1 MAILSLLFIP
11 DISGFTKF
19 VTETDLSHSQ
29 HIISELLSVIINQ
42 NELDLKISEI
52 EGDAILF
59 YRNGDPPSFKEII
72 NQTKKMFISF
82 HSYLNNIEHNN
93 VCQCGA
99 CTSVTNLTLKF
110 ITHFGELEEV
120 SIDKFN
126 KLIGSD
132 VILVH
137 RLLKNSIPS
146 HEYLL
151 LTENYLNI
159 LNDDLNNA
167 EDWIKLEN
175 YEEEIKNFGTVK
187 SKYITLTTLK
197 ASIPP
202 PTKKE
207 ILKLKGRIGRLSIFI
222 NAPLLIVHSILS
234 DIDSKKQWIKGLKK
248 IENKNKINRINA
260 THNCE
265 FSNVKMDI
273 TTLANQVCE
282 NEITFT
288 EEGFISEKIK
298 IISEFVLKEIDG
310 GTNVILRFYSRGS
323 SDKNFIDKIKFKF
336 VLMTLMK
343 MMKSNLKRLKKYCE
357 KNTFQLEK

>member
-1 MAILSLLFIP
+1 M
-11 DISGFTKF
+11 
-19 VTETDLSHSQ
+19 
-29 HIISELLSVIINQ
+29 
-42 NELDLKISEI
+42 
-52 EGDAILF
+52 
-59 YRNGDPPSFKEII
+59 
-72 NQTKKMFISF
+72 
-82 HSYLNNIEHNN
+82 
-93 VCQCGA
+93 
-99 CTSVTNLTLKF
+99 
-110 ITHFGELEEV
+110 
-120 SIDKFN
+120 
-126 KLIGSD
+126 
-132 VILVH
+132 
-137 RLLKNSIPS
+137 
-146 HEYLL
+146 
-151 LTENYLNI
+151 NI

-167 EDWIKLEN
+167 EDWIKIEN

-273 TTLANQVCE
+273 TTLANQVYE

-336 VLMTLMK
+336 VLKTLMK
-343 MMKSNLKRLKKYCE
+343 MMKLNLKRLKKYCE
-357 KNTFQLEK
+357 EDTIQ

>member
-1 MAILSLLFIP
+1 MATPSLLFIP

-19 VTETDLSHSQ
+19 ITETELSHSK

-59 YRNGDPPSFKEII
+59 YRNGSPPSFKEII

-82 HSYLNNIEHNN
+82 HSFLNSIEHNN

-99 CTSVTNLTLKF
+99 CTSATNLTLKF
-110 ITHFGELEEV
+110 ISHFGELEEV

-159 LNDDLNNA
+159 LNDDLTNT
-167 EDWIKLEN
+167 EDWIKLED
-175 YEEEIKNFGTVK
+175 YKEEINNFGTVK

-202 PTKKE
+202 HTKKD
-207 ILKLKGRIGRLSIFI
+207 ILKLKGSTGKLSIII
-222 NAPLLIVHSILS
+222 NAPLLKVHSILS
-234 DIDSKKQWIKGLKK
+234 DIDSKKKWVKGLKK
-248 IENKNKINRINA
+248 VENKNKINRINA
-260 THNCE
+260 VHTCD
-265 FSNVKMDI
+265 FSNMKMDVK
-273 TTLANQVCE
+273 TLANQVCE

-288 EEGFISEKIK
+288 EEGFISGKIK
-298 IISEFVLKEIDG
+298 IVFEYVLNEVDN
-310 GTNVILRFYSRGS
+310 GTNVLLTFYSRGS
-323 SDKNFIDKIKFKF
+323 SDKNFIDRIKYKMILKM
-336 VLMTLMK
+336 LMN

-357 KNTFQLEK
+357 EKESI

>member
-1 MAILSLLFIP
+1 MATSSLLFIP

-19 VTETDLSHSQ
+19 VTETELSHSK

-42 NELDLKISEI
+42 NELELKISEI

-82 HSYLNNIEHNN
+82 HTFLKSIEHNN

-99 CTSVTNLTLKF
+99 CTSATNLTLKF
-110 ITHFGELEEV
+110 ISHFGELEEI

-159 LNDDLNNA
+159 INDDLTNT
-167 EDWIKLEN
+167 EDWIKLEDN
-175 YEEEIKNFGTVK
+175 KEEINNFGTVK
-187 SKYITLTTLK
+187 SKYIILSNLK
-197 ASIPP
+197 ASILPHI
-202 PTKKE
+202 KKD
-207 ILKLKGRIGRLSIFI
+207 ILKLKGRTGKLSIII
-222 NAPLLIVHSILS
+222 NSPLLKVHSILS
-234 DIDSKKQWIKGLKK
+234 DIDSKKKWVKGLKK
-248 IENKNKINRINA
+248 VENKNKINRINA
-260 THNCE
+260 VHTCD
-265 FSNVKMDI
+265 FSNMKMDVK
-273 TTLANQVCE
+273 TLANQVCE

-288 EEGFISEKIK
+288 EEGFISGKIK
-298 IISEFVLKEIDG
+298 IVFEYVLNEVDN
-310 GTNVILRFYSRGS
+310 GTNVLLTFYSRGS
-323 SDKNFIDKIKFKF
+323 SDNNFIDRIKYKM
-336 VLMTLMK
+336 VLKMLMN

-357 KNTFQLEK
+357 EKESI